1 MDKPSVC
8 KTILTISLLMIITQS
23 MPKFKTWDMKILW
36 MKKCTLFQLELEG
49 ISMITAWIKLCS
61 VKECTRV
68 IHWNINNSTLAQA
81 YPLYFSNNK
90 MRKQS
95 IDHPKSAIY
104 GSSANLDAEAHIG
117 RKMLQLNI
125 LLVLINSIMKSL
137 ESYYMSIY
145 FFAVS

>member
-1 MDKPSVC
+1 M
-8 KTILTISLLMIITQS
+8 
-23 MPKFKTWDMKILW
+23 
-36 MKKCTLFQLELEG
+36 
-49 ISMITAWIKLCS
+49 
-61 VKECTRV
+61 
-68 IHWNINNSTLAQA
+68 IHWNINNSRSAQA

-137 ESYYMSIY
+137 ESYYVSIY

>member
-23 MPKFKTWDMKILW
+23 MPKFKTRHMKILW
-36 MKKCTLFQLELEG
+36 TKKCTLTQLELEG

-137 ESYYMSIY
+137 ESYYVSIY